1 MGFLEKAEE
10 RIEAAVHSLFSRFSR
25 AELQPV
31 EITQAV
37 RSAMDL
43 AAKTDA
49 AGSTVVPHRYL
60 IVVHPNDA
68 QRVSPAILSA
78 IRAEISRYAAGRNF
92 RLVGP
97 LELNISI
104 DEKMQKGRVRVG
116 SAPVDTSANW
126 QPVLLAGGQRFEL
139 KLGTSSVGR
148 DEQADVAIDD
158 RGLSRFHFE
167 IAWNG
172 EVAAVRDLNSTN
184 GTFLDGVRVTELVL
198 QSGSKISAGRTEFEF
213 QLLALAGESN
223 E

>member
-10 RIEAAVHSLFSRFSR
+10 RIEAAVHSLFSRFSK

-31 EITQAV
+31 EITQAI

-43 AAKTDA
+43 AAKPDA
-49 AGSTVVPHRYL
+49 AGTTVVPHRYL
-60 IVVHPNDA
+60 LVVHPNDA
-68 QRVSPAILSA
+68 QRVTPAILSA
-78 IRAEISRYAAGRNF
+78 IRSEISRYAAGRNF
-92 RLVGP
+92 RLVGS
-97 LELNISI
+97 LDLNISV
-104 DEKMQKGRVRVG
+104 DEKMQKGHVRVG

-139 KLGTSSVGR
+139 KLGSSRVGR
-148 DEQADVAIDD
+148 DEQADIAIDD

-172 EVAAVRDLNSTN
+172 EIAAVRDLYSTN
-184 GTFLDGVRVTELVL
+184 GTFLDGVRVNELVL
-198 QSGSKISAGRTEFEF
+198 HSGSKITAGRTEFEF